1 MTPAMTTDF
10 SATLISIALFG
21 ALGAISRYFCS
32 YLPDYMGIPM
42 GTATVNI
49 VGSLLLGLSTSIFLV
64 APYPGWFKTGLTT
77 GFLGA
82 FTTFS
87 TFSVDNAKLIQD
99 QSYIAAGVNI
109 LGQLILGVTMALLGL
124 YLGTKWFQN

>member
-1 MTPAMTTDF
+1 MTPTMTSDVYT
-10 SATLISIALFG
+10 TLISIALFG
-21 ALGAISRYFCS
+21 AAGAIFRYFCS

-64 APYPGWFKTGLTT
+64 ASYPSWFKTGLTT

-87 TFSVDNAKLIQD
+87 TFSVDNAKLIQE
-99 QSYIAAGVNI
+99 QSYLTAGINI

-124 YLGTKWFQN
+124 YLGTKWFQH

>member
-1 MTPAMTTDF
+1 MTTDLTT
-10 SATLISIALFG
+10 TLISIAVFG
-21 ALGAISRYFCS
+21 AIGALSRYFCS

-49 VGSLLLGLSTSIFLV
+49 VGSFMLGLATSIFLV
-64 APYPGWFKTGLTT
+64 APYPTWLRTGLTT

-87 TFSVDNAKLIQD
+87 TFSVDNAKLIQE
-99 QSYIAAGVNI
+99 QSYFTAGINI
-109 LGQLILGVTMALLGL
+109 VGQLVLGVTMALLGL
-124 YLGTKWFQN
+124 YLGTKWIQG

>member
-1 MTPAMTTDF
+1 MIDSDF
-10 SATLISIALFG
+10 LETLISIAIFG
-21 ALGAISRYFCS
+21 AIGAIARYFCS
-32 YLPDYMGIPM
+32 FLPDQMGIPL

-49 VGSLLLGLSTSIFLV
+49 FGSFLLGFATSLFLIH
-64 APYPGWFKTGLTT
+64 PYPTWLKTGLTT

-99 QSYIAAGVNI
+99 QSYLAVGFNI
-109 LGQLILGVTMALLGL
+109 MGQLVLGVSMALLGL
-124 YLGTKWFQN
+124 YLGTRCIQG